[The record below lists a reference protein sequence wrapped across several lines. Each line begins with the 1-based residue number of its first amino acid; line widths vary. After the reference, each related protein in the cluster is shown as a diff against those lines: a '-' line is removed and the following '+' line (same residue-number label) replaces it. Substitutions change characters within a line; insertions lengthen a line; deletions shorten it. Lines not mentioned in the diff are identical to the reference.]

1 MTLELYSTLLTLGS
15 IGIFIILLGV
25 GIGYIFSVKIRQCMQ
40 RISYE
45 QYLIA
50 LATISIVS
58 IAGSLI
64 YQLVYMTPVCELC
77 WWQRIFLYPVSVI
90 AIVALW
96 FRTRESHIT
105 IAILSAFGLW
115 YASYHY
121 YFHFQGYVLGNKLS
135 IPCSYG
141 GLMPACTNSPVLVFG
156 FATIPFMGIMIFGS
170 MIILAALAHTKL
182 ETSLWEKLM
191 KTFKSN
197 S

>member
-1 MTLELYSTLLTLGS
+1 MTLELYSTLITLGS
-15 IGIFIILLGV
+15 IGIFTILLGA
-25 GIGYIFSVKIRQCMQ
+25 GIGYLFSTKIREYVKQ
-40 RISYE
+40 ISYE

-50 LATISIVS
+50 LAAISIVS

-64 YQLVYMTPVCELC
+64 YQLVYLTPVCELC

-90 AIVALW
+90 ALVAYW

-121 YFHFQGYVLGNKLS
+121 YFHFQGFVLGNKLS

-141 GLMPACTNSPVLVFG
+141 GLMPACTSSPVLVFG
-156 FATIPFMGIMIFGS
+156 FATIPFMGIMVFGS
-170 MIILAALAHTKL
+170 MLMLAALAQAKL
-182 ETSLWEKLM
+182 ESDLWEKLM
-191 KTFKSN
+191 KIFKRN
-197 S
+197 A